1 MHYETGLLVL
11 VFVVLSLFIG
21 SATRH
26 LLKGTQIPYTVA
38 LLVIGLI
45 LGLIHRTNFFDQHMP
60 MLAET
65 LNLVVD
71 ISPHLILYVFLPTL
85 IFESAFAIEVHLFR
99 RMFAQIAILAVPGLM
114 VATVM
119 TAGLAQWAFPF
130 EWSWALCLMFGALI
144 SATDPV
150 AVVALLKEVSSRK
163 RLETLIEGES
173 LLNDGTAIVFF
184 TLFYGWVLSASEQSV
199 NVFAITAQFMWV
211 VSAGLAIGL
220 AVGGMSIVWLGRVFN
235 DPMIEISLSIMVAYL
250 VFMIAESIH
259 VSGVVA
265 VVTLAL
271 LYASIGRTRIS
282 PEVAGF
288 LHHFW
293 EMMAYIANT
302 LIFLLV
308 GVLVAV
314 RVPLTD
320 IDLWQSLFILYV
332 GIFLIRTFSVLL
344 FMPILKRI
352 GIGINREKATV
363 LIWGG
368 LRGAVSLAL
377 ALTVV
382 ANDLIAK
389 EVADQILFLC
399 AGIVVLTI
407 LINGTSMR
415 LVLKWM
421 DLDKLPSA
429 KQAMLDKAQSTINQ
443 ALNRLLPKMMTNEFL
458 KGADWESVKEAA
470 QLRMDVQK
478 EEATHTTDPELSIAF
493 KRRLLETERQHYWG
507 QFDQGM
513 LSKQATAKLIE
524 AVEHALDGDPIIGP
538 RPELYKVWQ
547 TPAILNQL
555 REIKGLKRLATSL
568 AFSRLVH
575 GYEVARGFIYAQK
588 ALADHIDA
596 LAPNDSEGNK
606 VRQDVDRNIEETV
619 SHIKDLRESFPEIIH
634 ALETLAA
641 TRLLLN
647 RERALIQH
655 QLKLAILD
663 KPEAERMIN
672 NVEKRMMKLQ
682 RIPVLQ
688 VIKSDQLIDCM
699 PWSRSLSSETKGKL
713 FEHMNQKIYNPGDCI
728 AEQGKPLD
736 AIGAIVRGTLEGKE
750 IGPEHVITAMFG
762 PGETI
767 AVLAL
772 LSAKSPAT
780 YTAESPVEIIWFS
793 AEKLKVLMGDDP
805 ILAKALA
812 ALIYDASFKR

>member
-1 MHYETGLLVL
+1 M
-11 VFVVLSLFIG
+11 
-21 SATRH
+21 
-26 LLKGTQIPYTVA
+26 
-38 LLVIGLI
+38 
-45 LGLIHRTNFFDQHMP
+45 
-60 MLAET
+60 
-65 LNLVVD
+65 
-71 ISPHLILYVFLPTL
+71 
-85 IFESAFAIEVHLFR
+85 
-99 RMFAQIAILAVPGLM
+99 
-114 VATVM
+114 
-119 TAGLAQWAFPF
+119 
-130 EWSWALCLMFGALI
+130 LCLMFGALI

-199 NVFAITAQFMWV
+199 NVFAITTQFMWV
-211 VSAGLAIGL
+211 VSAGLVNGL
-220 AVGGMSIVWLGRVFN
+220 AVGGLSIIWLGRVFN

-250 VFMIAESIH
+250 VYMFAESIH

-265 VVTLAL
+265 VVALAL

-320 IDLWQSLFILYV
+320 LDLWQSLAILYV

-382 ANDLIAK
+382 TNDLIAK

-407 LINGTSMR
+407 LINGSSMR
-415 LVLKWM
+415 LVLKWV
-421 DLDKLPSA
+421 DLDRLPSA
-429 KQAMLDKAQSTINQ
+429 KQAMLDKAQSSINQ
-443 ALNRLLPKMMTNEFL
+443 GLNRLLPKMMTNEFL

-470 QLRMDVQK
+470 KLRMNVQK
-478 EEATHTTDPELSIAF
+478 EEAKHISDSELTIAF

-507 QFDQGM
+507 QFEQGM
-513 LSKQATAKLIE
+513 LSKQATAKLVE

-538 RPELYKVWQ
+538 RPELYKTWQ
-547 TPAILNQL
+547 TPLILNQL

-568 AFSRLVH
+568 AFNRLVQ
-575 GYEVARGFIYAQK
+575 GYEVARGFIYAQR
-588 ALADHIDA
+588 ALENHIDA
-596 LAPNDSEGNK
+596 LAPTEVEGDK
-606 VRQDVDRNIEETV
+606 VRQDVLRNIEETV
-619 SHIKDLRESFPEIIH
+619 THIKDLRESFPEIIH
-634 ALETLAA
+634 ALETQAA

-647 RERALIQH
+647 RERVLIQH

-663 KPEAERMIN
+663 KPEAKRMIN
-672 NVEKRMMKLQ
+672 DVEQRMMKLQ

-688 VIKSDQLIDCM
+688 VIKSDQLVDCM
-699 PWSRSLSSETKGKL
+699 PWSRVLSSKTKEKL
-713 FEHMNQKIYNPGDCI
+713 FEDMDQRIYNPGDRI
-728 AEQGKPLD
+728 VEQGQPLN
-736 AIGAIVRGTLEGKE
+736 AIGAIVRGTLEGRE
-750 IGPEHVITAMFG
+750 VEPGHVITSLFG

-772 LSAKSPAT
+772 LSARSPAT
-780 YTAESPVEIIWFS
+780 FTAESPVEIIWFKT
-793 AEKLKVLMGDDP
+793 EKLKGLMSDDST
-805 ILAKALA
+805 LAKALA
-812 ALIYDASFKR
+812 KLIYDASIKRRPAN